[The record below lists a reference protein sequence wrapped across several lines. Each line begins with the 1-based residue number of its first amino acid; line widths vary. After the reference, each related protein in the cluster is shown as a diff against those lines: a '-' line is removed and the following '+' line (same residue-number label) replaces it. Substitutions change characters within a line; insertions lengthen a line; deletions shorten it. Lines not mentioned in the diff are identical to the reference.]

1 MITIKLLTIL
11 ALNGIPTNVAKIP
24 LPEGYH
30 RIELPAGSFAE
41 WLRELPLKRDK
52 TVYLYD
58 GRKKS
63 NQNVQY
69 AVLDISTGK
78 KDLQQCADAVMRL
91 RAEWLKARNRFTE
104 IVFYDNNGKAYACP
118 PNPSAEAYQRYLDK
132 VFSWCGTASLSKQLK
147 KKQDARKI
155 LPGDVFIHGG
165 FPGHA
170 AMVMDVAVNN
180 QGQLIYLLM
189 NSYMP
194 AQDMHI
200 VLNPTE
206 GNLSPWYSLSESTS
220 LEIPEWTFQLSELKS
235 W

>member
-11 ALNGIPTNVAKIP
+11 ALNGIPSNIAAIP

-30 RIELPAGSFAE
+30 RIELPVGSFGA

-58 GRKKS
+58 GRKKI
-63 NQNVQY
+63 NQTAQY
-69 AVLDISTGK
+69 AVVDVSTGK

-91 RAEWLKARNRFTE
+91 RADWLKSKNRFSE
-104 IVFYDNNGKAYACP
+104 IVFYDNNGKAYTCP
-118 PNPSAEAYQRYLDK
+118 SNPSAEGYQRYLEK

-147 KKQDARKI
+147 KKQNARTL

-170 AMVMDVAVNN
+170 ALVMEVAINQ

-206 GNLSPWYSLSESTS
+206 RNLSPWYSLSGSDP
-220 LEIPEWTFQLSELKS
+220 LELPEWTFKLSELKS